1 MWSQDAKL
9 PELKPITEE
18 NIWNRMLEKFDG
30 TLSEKQMLLALKPRI
45 AQTKFILVLESES
58 LAKMVEAT
66 FIRLK
71 KIYTEITGDLVEF
84 HCEIDTSNLVEDVT
98 KRQAFEELAAK
109 YPILHQI
116 HETFKLDF
124 NT

>member
-1 MWSQDAKL
+1 MLKL
-9 PELKPITEE
+9 IQQSLLKKKLVKET
-18 NIWNRMLEKFDG
+18 
-30 TLSEKQMLLALKPRI
+30 SKPKI